1 MASQP
6 QQRWNGNHHSGN
18 RRPNKLT
25 NKERLRIL
33 RLDLRTIMEQV
44 NLLNTEME
52 DDKFLCTRGIAM
64 IHGHIQELKH
74 GLESVR
80 VNIKIVK
87 SVMKA
92 V

>member
-1 MASQP
+1 
-6 QQRWNGNHHSGN
+6 
-18 RRPNKLT
+18 
-25 NKERLRIL
+25 
-33 RLDLRTIMEQV
+33 MEQV
-44 NLLNTEME
+44 NLLGAEMKGDE
-52 DDKFLCTRGIAM
+52 FLCTRGIAM

-87 SVMKA
+87 SAMKA